1 MEITKL
7 SSQGQV
13 TIPQILRDQYHWEAG
28 QELIIINWGD
38 GILLKPKKIF
48 PETTLDEVA
57 GCLKYQGKAKTIEEM
72 DQAIAQG
79 IEELWNQCLEFYTFD
94 QKFIKKSQS
103 LSISTVKHPDL

>member
-13 TIPQILRDQYHWEAG
+13 IIPKILRDQFHWEDG
-28 QELIIINWGD
+28 QELIIINFGD
-38 GILLKPKKIF
+38 GILLKPKKVF
-48 PETTLDEVA
+48 PETKLADVA

-79 IEELWNQCLEFYTFD
+79 IEKLWNQ
-94 QKFIKKSQS
+94 
-103 LSISTVKHPDL
+103 